1 MPGVG
6 MRACSSSTKVFQN
19 ATNGRG
25 SAVTMTVSSTSEMM
39 PKSTSGPTIQI
50 GASTGSAPS
59 VLQRRLVPAGGER
72 DRDARV
78 DHAAAVGEHLDALAR
93 RPR

>member
-6 MRACSSSTKVFQN
+6 MRACSSSTNVFQN
-19 ATNGRG
+19 ASNGRG

-39 PKSTSGPTIQI
+39 PKSTPVPTIQI

-59 VLQRRLVPAGGER
+59 VCSVASMPAGSQR

-78 DHAAAVGEHLDALAR
+78 DYAAAVGEHLDGARR